1 MRSYEIL
8 LILPADADDKVVQ
21 SVTDRITGVVS
32 GSGGEITKV
41 DRWGKRRFAYELDKL
56 TEGFYLLVE
65 IRADPESLREL
76 DRVISLADEV
86 IRFKITVRRLPEP
99 SAASAPQAQQAAAAS
114 APQTEQPEPAAAP
127 A

>member
-21 SVTDRITGVVS
+21 SVADRITGVVS
-32 GSGGEITKV
+32 GTGGEVTKV

-56 TEGFYLLVE
+56 TEGFYVVVE
-65 IRADPESLREL
+65 MQADPESLKEL
-76 DRVISLADEV
+76 DRVLSLADEV
-86 IRFKITVRRLPEP
+86 IRFKVTLRRHPQP
-99 SAASAPQAQQAAAAS
+99 AAAAPAPQA
-114 APQTEQPEPAAAP
+114 EQPEPAAAP

>member
-1 MRSYEIL
+1 MAAPPLLPRGAVQSRGGGMRSYEIL

-56 TEGFYLLVE
+56 TEGFYAGAE
-65 IRADPESLREL
+65 MRADAEALKEF
-76 DRVISLADEV
+76 DRLLARTDQL
-86 IRFKITVRRLPEP
+86 IRFE
-99 SAASAPQAQQAAAAS
+99 APL
-114 APQTEQPEPAAAP
+114 
-127 A
+127 

>member
-21 SVTDRITGVVS
+21 SVADRITGVVS

-56 TEGFYLLVE
+56 TEGFYVLVE
-65 IRADPESLREL
+65 MRAVVGDSNAVDDSPHSRTQTA
-76 DRVISLADEV
+76 S
-86 IRFKITVRRLPEP
+86 FPRLPERV
-99 SAASAPQAQQAAAAS
+99 SVRL
-114 APQTEQPEPAAAP
+114 
-127 A
+127 